1 MKRFN
6 PIDARIQ
13 AKDST
18 QLSKPVYMNSGN
30 FSKGRHHQDS
40 LDTGSYVSTHPSC
53 GAPPFRKLQNFE
65 LRSRV
70 CVWGG
75 EPFFYLMQWEPNL
88 RV

>member
-30 FSKGRHHQDS
+30 FSKG
-40 LDTGSYVSTHPSC
+40 
-53 GAPPFRKLQNFE
+53 APPTRFTRHRL
-65 LRSRV
+65 LRQHSSIMWRAAI
-70 CVWGG
+70 
-75 EPFFYLMQWEPNL
+75 
-88 RV
+88 